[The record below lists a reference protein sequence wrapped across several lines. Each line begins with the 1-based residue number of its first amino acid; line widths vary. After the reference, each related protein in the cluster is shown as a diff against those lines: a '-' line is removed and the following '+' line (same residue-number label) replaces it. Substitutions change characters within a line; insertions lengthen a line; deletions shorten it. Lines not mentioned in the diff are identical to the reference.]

1 MNNKTGLNVE
11 FIRWLTWLT
20 WLRWLSCLYGNFMLS
35 IEDCRLVIKMLMID

>member
-1 MNNKTGLNVE
+1 MNNKTGFNFE

-35 IEDCRLVIKMLMID
+35 IEDCSLVIKMLMID